1 MTTLLQRFIQIE
13 RDIEKNVL
21 VWAKGHAFV
30 AHRRRRGGKI
40 TYGAKCVG
48 CGECVQTEQQFPSS
62 KDIKKAALDRNDI
75 GQCCQ
80 PWILS
85 ERIKA
90 IEERHRKRVAGQNK
104 DQTSEITLKSVNA
117 KLDAIDAKLNRII
130 RHWGIYR

>member
-21 VWAKGHAFV
+21 VRAKGHAFV
-30 AHRRRRGGKI
+30 KI
-40 TYGAKCVG
+40 AYGAKCAG
-48 CGECVQTEQQFPSS
+48 CGECVQTVQTYPSAE
-62 KDIKKAALDRNDI
+62 DIKKAVRDLRSI

-104 DQTSEITLKSVNA
+104 KQNNKITLESVNA
-117 KLDAIDAKLNRII
+117 KLDVMDEKLNRII

>member
-21 VWAKGHAFV
+21 VRAKGHAFV
-30 AHRRRRGGKI
+30 KT

-48 CGECVQTEQQFPSS
+48 CGECVQTKQQSPSAE
-62 KDIKKAALDRNDI
+62 DIKKAALGRNDI
-75 GQCCQ
+75 GQCRQ

-90 IEERHRKRVAGQNK
+90 IKERHRKRVAGQSK
-104 DQTSEITLKSVNA
+104 DQTNKITLESVNE
-117 KLDAIDAKLNRII
+117 KLDAIDAKLDRII
-130 RHWGIYR
+130 RHWRIYG